1 MIKDVPSERYG
12 GLGLYSGSLRIEERQ
27 VNGTTK
33 KIVIPHEAKSQELCD
48 KYDMD
53 VFVRV
58 SRASHWMY
66 RVFITDRPVE
76 VNELKNPTSI
86 FF

>member
-1 MIKDVPSERYG
+1 MMKDPKNGRYG
-12 GLGLYSGSLRIEERQ
+12 GVGLYSGSLRIVEHE
-27 VNGTTK
+27 GT
-33 KIVIPHEAKSQELCD
+33 KIAIPHDPKRDGECD
-48 KYDMD
+48 QYDMD

-66 RVFITDRPVE
+66 QVFITDRSVE
-76 VNELKNPTSI
+76 ANELKNPTSI